1 MCSWGLPTWSLWAV
15 DSPHLFTSQTLQTQQ
30 GKPIIKSLV
39 FRHDWSLQIRPVLAP
54 WDCLSLSLSLTQC
67 FFPQAEI
74 KLLFNNSVESVYSQ
88 WLKDEYVRIGGGGAC
103 KNQLFLLAFEM
114 SVGLTF
120 KGGSVHHTKIWLEA
134 KEWSSLK
141 WMDIEATEDRSIF
154 ASSPVYFIHSTF
166 WTSKQLPSA
175 GNQGHWNTI
184 LTSKLIFSD
193 NGTSAVVEGAQSDSS
208 VIKASSY
215 SAWLPTRTYVPHF

>member
-54 WDCLSLSLSLTQC
+54 WDCLSLSLSLSLTQC

-88 WLKDEYVRIGGGGAC
+88 WLKDEYVRIGGGEPVRISCFYWPLKWVWGLHLKVDLSITLKFDLRP
-103 KNQLFLLAFEM
+103 KNEVLWSEWILRQLKTDLFLPPPQSTSSILL
-114 SVGLTF
+114 SGLLSSYPPLGI
-120 KGGSVHHTKIWLEA
+120 KG
-134 KEWSSLK
+134 
-141 WMDIEATEDRSIF
+141 IETQ
-154 ASSPVYFIHSTF
+154 SSP
-166 WTSKQLPSA
+166 
-175 GNQGHWNTI
+175 
-184 LTSKLIFSD
+184 
-193 NGTSAVVEGAQSDSS
+193 
-208 VIKASSY
+208 AS
-215 SAWLPTRTYVPHF
+215 